1 MNIEKTLL
9 EKVKSKTN
17 LNFQPILSRLE
28 SFIENDYQ
36 ILVDYFTGKKTL
48 NNPSVFHKLDKIIL
62 DFNTIHSSLF
72 NYRRTLYNTEYI
84 SFMERLE
91 DLKVQMDYLRNL
103 NRWLRSSLSLNSI
116 SYNSPQRDYLLG
128 EGDTLERI
136 SRGVLRRENFQDN
149 WFDLALSNSLL
160 EEDYT
165 GEGGELLRIPAKQ
178 TLGLS
183 YNIESVVDVIVEKSC
198 YGKDIQSRFE
208 FTEEDLLILSY
219 NSTIE
224 QAVEIL
230 ITLRKG
236 DNLDSPGLG
245 IQEEMFIGSNR
256 TYFNT
261 PTLIRQIT
269 ESFGTDDTLTDFN
282 VKEVRIEQDNF
293 FLDFQVRTI
302 LGELVNLTTQ
312 I

>member
-256 TYFNT
+256 TYFNK
-261 PTLIRQIT
+261 
-269 ESFGTDDTLTDFN
+269 TDYREFRD
-282 VKEVRIEQDNF
+282 
-293 FLDFQVRTI
+293 
-302 LGELVNLTTQ
+302 
-312 I
+312 